1 MRRLG
6 KIFEKESWKFGRRSV
21 KNGKNYLL
29 SMLEIVNQAER
40 VMVENGQKP
49 NP

>member
-1 MRRLG
+1 MRRVA
-6 KIFEKESWKFGRRSV
+6 KIFENESWKFARRPT

-29 SMLEIVNQAER
+29 SMLEIVNQADQI
-40 VMVENGQKP
+40 MAQNDLKP